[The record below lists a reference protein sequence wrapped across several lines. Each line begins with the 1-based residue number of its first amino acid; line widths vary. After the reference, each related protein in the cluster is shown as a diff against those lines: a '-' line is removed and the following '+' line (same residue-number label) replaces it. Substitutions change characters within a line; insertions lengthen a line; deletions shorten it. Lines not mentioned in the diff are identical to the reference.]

1 MRSKDDILK
10 MLDSLENHI
19 ADDFEAQDLDFK
31 GWVERSINDNMNV
44 AVKMAVCM
52 ANGGG
57 GTVVFGIKDKIK
69 GRSNAIIGVP
79 PHIDALLMQKSV
91 YEKTDPHITPTFNWI
106 VVPEGHKRILMM
118 NVYPGIPPYTET
130 NGNATIRV
138 GKECRPLTGSMRKE
152 LFASTGVSDFTS
164 ILVDE
169 YWEDCFSP
177 VAMER
182 IRMIM
187 AEEHAPDT
195 LLKMSNEDLLRSIG
209 ALKDGKLTF
218 GGLLIVGNS
227 EALSKYIPNHRWD
240 FRRMINST
248 DYAIKE
254 GQNSSIPIGLY
265 EIERYMAAENPT
277 TTIKIGFLHPEFS
290 AYPNIALREALL
302 NAFVHRDYRIPGSVM
317 LKHYKDKLII
327 TNPGNFIGGISPSN
341 ILHHPP
347 VARNLHLA
355 DLMDRLRLVNRSNL
369 GVPRIYKSL
378 LIEGKEP
385 PQYNEIGECIELTLI
400 ASTIVP
406 EFRSFIKELNIKG
419 IEVDVDHLIILNY
432 LLRHREI
439 DTDNAAYICQRS
451 MDQVREILSYME
463 NSLKLVESGGTVK
476 KKYYSLTRETYA
488 MLERGIE
495 YDRDKRLDRESIK
508 MRILS
513 ILRERN
519 LTNTEIRQMTGM
531 DRQQV
536 LRLMRELETNGVK
549 IKGVG
554 RGAYYTIDVPQQ

>member
-1 MRSKDDILK
+1 
-10 MLDSLENHI
+10 
-19 ADDFEAQDLDFK
+19 
-31 GWVERSINDNMNV
+31 
-44 AVKMAVCM
+44 
-52 ANGGG
+52 
-57 GTVVFGIKDKIK
+57 
-69 GRSNAIIGVP
+69 
-79 PHIDALLMQKSV
+79 MQKSV

-106 VVPEGHKRILMM
+106 EVPEGHKRILMM
-118 NVYPGIPPYTET
+118 NVYSGMPPYTET

-152 LFASTGVSDFTS
+152 LFASTGASDFTS
-164 ILVDE
+164 NLVDE

-240 FRRMINST
+240 FRRMISST
-248 DYAIKE
+248 DYAIKD

-290 AYPNIALREALL
+290 TYPNIALREALL

-327 TNPGNFIGGISPSN
+327 TNPGNFIGGISRSN

-400 ASTIVP
+400 ESTIVP
-406 EFRSFIKELNIKG
+406 EFRNFIKELNIKG

-488 MLERGIE
+488 MLERGVE

-549 IKGVG
+549 IEGVG